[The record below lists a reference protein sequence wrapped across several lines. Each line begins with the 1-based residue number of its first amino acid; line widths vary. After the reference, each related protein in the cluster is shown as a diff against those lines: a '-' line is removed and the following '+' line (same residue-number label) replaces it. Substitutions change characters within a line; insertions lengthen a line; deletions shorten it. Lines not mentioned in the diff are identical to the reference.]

1 MILQK
6 APLGVNPVHHLHQ
19 GPMLEAFVIEK
30 LLHVRPV
37 LLLDVR
43 IVILSIG
50 SAAGEFHRALR
61 TAQIIP

>member
-1 MILQK
+1 
-6 APLGVNPVHHLHQ
+6 
-19 GPMLEAFVIEK
+19 MLEAFVIEK